1 MKYKIGQRVIHKSD
15 MKEGTVVS
23 VEGTVA
29 TVIFDSGD
37 TAHIHHTLLAEKL
50 DGIANDDRYFLTE

>member
-1 MKYKIGQRVIHKSD
+1 
-15 MKEGTVVS
+15 MKEGTIVS

-50 DGIANDDRYFLTE
+50 DGLVDDDRQLLTE